1 MVTFNKKSTQLRS
14 DNYRGLMYLVRMRNL
29 CIYGKLSVQFAIMIL
44 KIYDSD
50 INIYSYTE
58 VFQF

>member
-1 MVTFNKKSTQLRS
+1 MVTFNEKSTHLRS
-14 DNYRGLMYLVRMRNL
+14 DNYKGLMCLVCMLNL

-50 INIYSYTE
+50 IHIYSYTE

>member
-1 MVTFNKKSTQLRS
+1 ML
-14 DNYRGLMYLVRMRNL
+14 NL

-50 INIYSYTE
+50 IHIYSYTE